1 MTHAFISQ
9 QEVAEMNGGHNYCPF
24 IPVFGAPSVIFER
37 GQGTQLWDVSGKRY
51 LDFLSGIAVV
61 SLGHANPVIAD
72 AISQQASTLLH
83 VSNFLPMQQ
92 PLKQQ

>member
-37 GQGTQLWDVSGKRY
+37 GQ
-51 LDFLSGIAVV
+51 
-61 SLGHANPVIAD
+61 
-72 AISQQASTLLH
+72 
-83 VSNFLPMQQ
+83 
-92 PLKQQ
+92 